1 MLWLLCPNINLF
13 GQCMTRT
20 YKRACHQTNFSEGGF
35 VKKDPFSFFHF
46 FFIKFSLPFFPG
58 HFLAFFS
65 LRLFKEGWQLCGPL
79 AGGGSPANIGKM
91 RWCVRSFNCRYEL
104 SIKIIILCG
113 TVRYASKND
122 KMNVYSHPNV
132 DIMPSKCCMHL
143 VACLNCWLT

>member
-13 GQCMTRT
+13 GQCMTRP

-35 VKKDPFSFFHF
+35 VKKDPLSFFFFFSFF
-46 FFIKFSLPFFPG
+46 KFSLFPG

-65 LRLFKEGWQLCGPL
+65 LHFLKRGGSRVGSL

-91 RWCVRSFNCRYEL
+91 RWCVRSFDCRYEL
-104 SIKIIILCG
+104 SIKIFILCG

-122 KMNVYSHPNV
+122 KMNIYSHPNV